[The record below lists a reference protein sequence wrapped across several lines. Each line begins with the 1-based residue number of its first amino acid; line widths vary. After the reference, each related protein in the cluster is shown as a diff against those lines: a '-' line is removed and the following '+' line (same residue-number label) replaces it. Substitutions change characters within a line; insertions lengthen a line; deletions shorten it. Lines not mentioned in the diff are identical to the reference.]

1 MKAIKKILAVLLAGA
16 MVFGFAACSSGDDGG
31 SNIPLPIITVNPNQV
46 SFGSY
51 GCLVDVTPDNPLAGQ
66 TVTVKAT
73 LGKITSITAKKSK
86 LDLKAGKRELF
97 DEIKVTTVK
106 EGEEYTFIM
115 PVGYGVYGECRGTT
129 SY

>member
-16 MVFGFAACSSGDDGG
+16 LVFGFAACSSDDDGG
-31 SNIPLPIITVNPNQV
+31 SDSPLPIITVNPNQV
-46 SFGSY
+46 TFGSY
-51 GCLVDVTPDNPLAGQ
+51 GCLVDVTPDKPLAGQ

-86 LDLKAGKRELF
+86 LNLKTGKVELF
-97 DEIKVTTVK
+97 DEIEVTTVK
-106 EGEEYTFIM
+106 EGEEYTFVM
-115 PVGYGVYGECRGTT
+115 PVGYGVHGECRGTT